1 MCAANFSGDTGKSL
15 PRQFAWDSASLNKLT
30 LATLAELWREGG
42 MQSLGHRSTSLL
54 FLFSSR
60 KFSFLPPPPQKKY
73 ARWRPPPV
81 WQMQEATCCAFGVW
95 GRQAAEQSRNNK
107 VDTGP
112 RAVEQQ
118 KSWGIPPL
126 PSAAQLLHRWLP
138 TVTFLKGKYTD
149 YLPWGYRIAVTPSL
163 WSTMNSCRHRLY
175 LLGGQPK
182 ERNYFLGEQFII

>member
-1 MCAANFSGDTGKSL
+1 MRLGELEQANVSHLSWTLERGRDAVARASFHKS
-15 PRQFAWDSASLNKLT
+15 A
-30 LATLAELWREGG
+30 
-42 MQSLGHRSTSLL
+42 
-54 FLFSSR
+54 
-60 KFSFLPPPPQKKY
+60 FSFFLSQVFLPSSPSY

-126 PSAAQLLHRWLP
+126 PSAAQFLHRWLP